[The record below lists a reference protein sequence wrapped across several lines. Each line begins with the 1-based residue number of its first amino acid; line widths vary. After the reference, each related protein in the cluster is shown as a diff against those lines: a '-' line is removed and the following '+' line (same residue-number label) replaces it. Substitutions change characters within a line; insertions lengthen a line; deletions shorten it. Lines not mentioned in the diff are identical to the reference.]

1 MFIRETAIF
10 KTDVEKKLKV
20 ISIFCHFSPYIVQ
33 LFLKYKEITN
43 CLNEPYTII
52 SKREPNIILFCW
64 FPQIEMESM
73 DVGGKTNEIV
83 KEAQEATPESDDNS
97 DTGTLKTPNS

>member
-1 MFIRETAIF
+1 
-10 KTDVEKKLKV
+10 
-20 ISIFCHFSPYIVQ
+20 
-33 LFLKYKEITN
+33 
-43 CLNEPYTII
+43 
-52 SKREPNIILFCW
+52 
-64 FPQIEMESM
+64 MESM